1 MIRTNTTFSMLQA
14 TAVVA
19 ILSIVLWSIGFP
31 AFRFAEAANV
41 TSFSNTLSDSAP
53 GVESNHTLSFVTPTG
68 LAATELISI
77 DFATSGFSGI
87 GLITASDIDLVVD
100 SVEQDL
106 VNGAASGSNWGV
118 VAAGTVITLES
129 GTSTISATATVVI
142 RIGTNATHGAPGANQ
157 ITNPTVGSY
166 EITVAVGNSDTGAT
180 RVAIVDSVT
189 VTATV
194 QTIFNFTVSAVVS
207 GLSVNGATTTATSTI
222 TTIPFGVLA
231 VDTPATAAQD
241 LVVSTNAANG
251 FVVTV
256 ITDQQLTSA
265 NGADIDGFAN
275 GQYTETPL
283 EWSAN
288 PPASTLGQ
296 EETYGHWGITTN
308 DPTLSPSLT
317 DLFDAST
324 TGQLYVSAS
333 TTPVEVF
340 RHNGPTDGTNQGI
353 GQTRVGYTVEISA
366 LQEAGNDY
374 TATLTYVATPVF

>member
-1 MIRTNTTFSMLQA
+1 MLQA

-68 LAATELISI
+68 LAATESISI

-87 GLITASDIDLVVD
+87 GSITADDIDLVVD

-106 VNGAASGSNWGV
+106 VDGAAAGTDWGV
-118 VAAGTVITLES
+118 SAAGTVITLES
-129 GTSTISATATVVI
+129 DTSTIAATATVVI
-142 RIGTNATHGAPGANQ
+142 RIGTNATFGGAGANQ

-166 EITVAVGNSDTGAT
+166 EITVDVGNSDTGAT
-180 RVAIVDSVT
+180 RVAIVNSVT
-189 VTATV
+189 VTASV
-194 QTIFNFTVSAVVS
+194 PTIFDFTVTGVGSGQTVNSDTTTVVS
-207 GLSVNGATTTATSTI
+207 SQVA
-222 TTIPFGVLA
+222 IPFGELVI
-231 VDTPATAAQD
+231 DTQATAAQD
-241 LVVSTNAANG
+241 LEVSTNAANG

-256 ITDQQLTSA
+256 VTDRQLTSS

-275 GQYTETPL
+275 GEYNSTPL
-283 EWSAN
+283 SWGAN

-296 EETYGHWGITTN
+296 EETYGHWGITTD
-308 DPTLSPSLT
+308 DPSVSPSLV
-317 DLFDAST
+317 DLFAAST

-340 RHNGPTDGTNQGI
+340 RHDGPTDGTNQGV
-353 GQTRVGYTVEISA
+353 GLARVGYTVEISA
-366 LQEAGNDY
+366 LQEAANDY